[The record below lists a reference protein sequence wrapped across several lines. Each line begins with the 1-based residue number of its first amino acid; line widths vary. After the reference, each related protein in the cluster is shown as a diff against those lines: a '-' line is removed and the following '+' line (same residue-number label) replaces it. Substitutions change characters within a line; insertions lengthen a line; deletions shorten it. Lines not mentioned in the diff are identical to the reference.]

1 MLTTVHHAA
10 LCIPSIILAYQDDP
24 KWGASTSTIG
34 EEGELIG
41 TVTSITQ
48 MQLAPP
54 SSDNAHTNVKPNNG
68 GGKNGNSNDG
78 TTKSNRD
85 GITRDANGNIIDST
99 DIDSGSGT
107 DSGIIN
113 TGTGLGSFT
122 LGVVVSY
129 CRIRQHVFTFWMY
142 NFHGDHGI
150 LSCDACNRIMP

>member
-1 MLTTVHHAA
+1 MTLLHAHYSISYCTVYT
-10 LCIPSIILAYQDDP
+10 IRVPYVVLAYQDDP

-85 GITRDANGNIIDST
+85 GTTRDANGNIIDST

-122 LGVVVSY
+122 LGVVVS
-129 CRIRQHVFTFWMY
+129 
-142 NFHGDHGI
+142 
-150 LSCDACNRIMP
+150 